1 MSISIYSTGSVGGDK
16 GSTIILTDGEK
27 HNISYTNDYLRSH
40 GYAYVP
46 TIAITNNGY
55 MTLKSWEQVTPKIS
69 KDIRN
74 HP

>member
-46 TIAITNNGY
+46 TIAITNNG
-55 MTLKSWEQVTPKIS
+55 
-69 KDIRN
+69 
-74 HP
+74 